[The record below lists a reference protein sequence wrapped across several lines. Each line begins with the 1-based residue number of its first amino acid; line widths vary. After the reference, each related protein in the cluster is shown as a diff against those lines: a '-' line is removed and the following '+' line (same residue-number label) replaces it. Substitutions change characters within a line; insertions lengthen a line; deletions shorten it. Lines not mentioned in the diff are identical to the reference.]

1 MKTKKVNYLLALVVA
16 IVMVFV
22 STNTFGQCDKKQ
34 TAPKAQ
40 QGAGQDEKAAC
51 MKSPGMMNLTA
62 EQEKQMQAIHQK
74 HMKEVLPLKNLIAEK
89 KAHLVTVSTGDNVDL
104 VAVNKTIDE
113 LYALKADIAKKQA
126 AMKQDIRK
134 LLDDDQKLM
143 FDMKHA
149 KNKGKGCES
158 GENMG
163 RGMGQHS
170 GAGCGMDKGKDRQ
183 GCANGQHSPAGC
195 GMQKSQGS
203 CCPQQGQGSGCQQQ
217 GQGSCKDKAGSPNS
231 GCKQG
236 NK

>member
-149 KNKGKGCES
+149 KNKGNACES

-163 RGMGQHS
+163 CGMGQHS
-170 GAGCGMDKGKDRQ
+170 NAGCGMDKGKDRQ
-183 GCANGQHSPAGC
+183 GCGNGQHSPAGC